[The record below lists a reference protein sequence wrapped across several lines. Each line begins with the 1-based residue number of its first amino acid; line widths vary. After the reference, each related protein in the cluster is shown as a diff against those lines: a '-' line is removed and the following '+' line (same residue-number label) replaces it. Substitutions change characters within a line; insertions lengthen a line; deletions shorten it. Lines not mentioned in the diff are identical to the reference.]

1 MKKLMGT
8 EKNKKKREER
18 QKKQLVRFE
27 KFLSL
32 KAMHLLRQKV
42 EKEEQ
47 PALKQTKEQLAK
59 CKRQL
64 ESLMK
69 CANNLFDELEFT
81 NKQAIHLCSFH
92 SDMPAGE
99 DKNACD

>member
-18 QKKQLVRFE
+18 QKKQLVRLK

-81 NKQAIHLCSFH
+81 KKQAIHLCAFH

>member
-1 MKKLMGT
+1 
-8 EKNKKKREER
+8 
-18 QKKQLVRFE
+18 VRLK

-32 KAMHLLRQKV
+32 KAVRLLRQQV
-42 EKEEQ
+42 EREEN
-47 PALKQTKEQLAK
+47 PALKEAKEESAA

-69 CANNLFDELEFT
+69 CANNIFDELEFT
-81 NKQAIHLCSFH
+81 KKQAIHLCAFL

-99 DKNACD
+99 DENSCEKRRNAAYIWSCVDKKKV